1 MKKDIEENRKAHRKS
16 SVTPPSRNN
25 TIFMSV
31 YPIPV
36 FYVCVYVC
44 VFVCVCAYTYTLVG
58 CHLWGRRVGYDWSD
72 LAAAAACTPF

>member
-44 VFVCVCAYTYTLVG
+44 VFVCIKQLLQLSNSGDQMECVKKYMFNEKVNE
-58 CHLWGRRVGYDWSD
+58 
-72 LAAAAACTPF
+72 